1 MDAIRKK
8 MQSLKGETEGL
19 YATIRGFE
27 EATAE
32 ATARADQADCDIRD
46 YGKKVQNLE
55 IGYDETNDKLTKATE
70 SLEEA
75 DKQFKEVEADVAAL
89 TRRIMLM
96 EEEDKKSAEV
106 LCNTI
111 TKLAVTSKTADN
123 VLKAVKVVESTCM
136 NNEVTIEELDKNLR
150 ATIKMAADNVLKAV
164 KVVESPCMNNEVTI
178 EELDKNLR
186 ATIKMAVDN
195 EQKLDEL
202 SRKLGVQEAE
212 LKRGLE
218 RAELAEKNLKGIE
231 EELELV
237 GENMKQLE
245 KSAEKALE
253 REEKLVEKIFSL
265 QSKFKV
271 TEARFE
277 YGEMNITKL
286 NQRIDDIEDEIY
298 REKLKVK
305 KCSDELD
312 DTFEDMIANY

>member
-1 MDAIRKK
+1 
-8 MQSLKGETEGL
+8 LKGETEGL

-123 VLKAVKVVESTCM
+123 VLKAVKVVEST
-136 NNEVTIEELDKNLR
+136 
-150 ATIKMAADNVLKAV
+150 
-164 KVVESPCMNNEVTI
+164 CMNNEVTI

>member
-8 MQSLKGETEGL
+8 MQSLKSETDGL
-19 YATIRGFE
+19 YNTIAGFE
-27 EATAE
+27 EATRE
-32 ATARADQADCDIRD
+32 AAARADQADCDIRD
-46 YGKKVQNLE
+46 YGKKVQQLE
-55 IGYDETNDKLTKATE
+55 IGFDETNDKLTKATE

-75 DKQFKEVEADVAAL
+75 EKQFKEVESDVSAL

-96 EEEDKKSAEV
+96 EEEDKKAAEQ
-106 LCNTI
+106 LCATV
-111 TKLAVTSKTADN
+111 TKLAMTSKAADN
-123 VLKAVKVVESTCM
+123 VLKTIKVVENTCL

-150 ATIKMAADNVLKAV
+150 ATVKMA
-164 KVVESPCMNNEVTI
+164 S
-178 EELDKNLR
+178 
-186 ATIKMAVDN
+186 DN

-212 LKRGLE
+212 LKRAVE
-218 RAELAEKNLKGIE
+218 RAELAEAKLKGIE
-231 EELELV
+231 EELETV
-237 GENMKQLE
+237 GDNMKQLE

-253 REEKLVEKIFSL
+253 REEKLVEKIYNL
-265 QSKFKV
+265 QSKYKT

-298 REKLKVK
+298 REKLKIK

-312 DTFEDMIANY
+312 DTFDDMITNY

>member
-8 MQSLKGETEGL
+8 MQSLKAETEQL
-19 YATIRGFE
+19 YATIAAFE
-27 EATAE
+27 EATRE

-46 YGKKVQNLE
+46 LGKKVQNLE
-55 IGYDETNDKLTKATE
+55 MGYDETNDKLTKATE

-75 DKQFKEVEADVAAL
+75 DKQYKEVEADVAAL

-96 EEEDKKSAEV
+96 EEEDKKAADT
-106 LCNTI
+106 LCNTV
-111 TKLAVTSKTADN
+111 TKLAITSKNADQI
-123 VLKAVKVVESTCM
+123 LKAVKVVENTCL

-150 ATIKMAADNVLKAV
+150 
-164 KVVESPCMNNEVTI
+164 S
-178 EELDKNLR
+178 
-186 ATIKMAVDN
+186 TIKMAVDN

-231 EELELV
+231 EELETV

-253 REEKLVEKIFSL
+253 REEKLVEKILTL
-265 QSKFKV
+265 QNKFKV

-298 REKLKVK
+298 REKLKIK
-305 KCSDELD
+305 KVADELG
-312 DTFEDMIANY
+312 DTFDDMLAHY

>member
-1 MDAIRKK
+1 MGQLDPNTFTSSSSRGIIKMDAIRKK
-8 MQSLKGETEGL
+8 MQSLKAETEGL

-27 EATAE
+27 DATKEATG
-32 ATARADQADCDIRD
+32 RADQADCDIRD
-46 YGKKVQNLE
+46 YGKKVQQLE
-55 IGYDETNDKLTKATE
+55 IGYDETNDKLTKASE

-75 DKQFKEVEADVAAL
+75 DKQFKEVEGDVAAL

-96 EEEDKKSAEV
+96 EEEDKKSADT
-106 LCNTI
+106 LCTTV
-111 TKLAVTSKTADN
+111 TKLALTSKAADN
-123 VLKAVKVVESTCM
+123 VLKTVKVVENTCL

-150 ATIKMAADNVLKAV
+150 ATIKMAL
-164 KVVESPCMNNEVTI
+164 
-178 EELDKNLR
+178 
-186 ATIKMAVDN
+186 DN

-231 EELELV
+231 EELETV
-237 GENMKQLE
+237 GENMKTLE

-253 REEKLVEKIFSL
+253 REEKLVEKILSL
-265 QSKFKV
+265 QNKYKV

-298 REKLKVK
+298 REKLKIK

-312 DTFEDMIANY
+312 DTFDDMIANY